1 MNLAVTSCCR
11 LRLRTSVASRLA
23 RVYMCTRLRKSRVGS
38 TLHWTSRGKMRRREK
53 WIWRVPK
60 RSKVN
65 SDEDL
70 FCFPVG
76 IVEIH
81 PRYDGLKVPVA
92 CARFICHPIRFPAC
106 FCRTGRSFSPSND
119 ETRSQWPKLRV
130 VINRGRPL
138 PAQQTFVVSQETSRG
153 SPIQRRPSQHS

>member
-1 MNLAVTSCCR
+1 M
-11 LRLRTSVASRLA
+11 
-23 RVYMCTRLRKSRVGS
+23 
-38 TLHWTSRGKMRRREK
+38 
-53 WIWRVPK
+53 
-60 RSKVN
+60 N

-81 PRYDGLKVPVA
+81 PHYDGLKVPVA

-119 ETRSQWPKLRV
+119 ETRSQCLSRESLSTEAGPYLLSKRSSSPKRQVGEALSSGAQVNILDTAYKTV
-130 VINRGRPL
+130 VNM
-138 PAQQTFVVSQETSRG
+138 Q
-153 SPIQRRPSQHS
+153 